1 MLKKTLVPIYA
12 VFSRTIPSFIM
23 AYGDKNLTLQ
33 NFDDYTEDDVFKEV
47 TGITEDQFRFLRDG
61 GDYIDADTNETKH
74 FDGHLFDE
82 VVFNDSIQQ
91 FLEKKNQLSD
101 YFEDNSKEDIFDY
114 IPPQKTNQIYTPK
127 AVVKHMVDDLEA
139 NNPGIFDDPDK
150 TFADLYMKSGL
161 YITEIVKRLFR
172 SKKMKQLF
180 PDDQERIKHIMEH
193 QVYGFA
199 PTRIIYLIATN
210 YIFGFDKD
218 LKDSLMEKHFKQIDA
233 AKYAEEGTLQDIVQH
248 EFGEE

>member
-1 MLKKTLVPIYA
+1 
-12 VFSRTIPSFIM
+12 M
-23 AYGDKNLTLQ
+23 AYGDEKLTLQ

-47 TGITEDQFRFLRDG
+47 TGITEAQFRFLRDG
-61 GDYIDADTNETKH
+61 GDYIDAQTNEMKH

-91 FLEKKNQLSD
+91 FLEKRKQLSN
-101 YFEDNSKEDIFDY
+101 YFEDDMTEDIFDY

-139 NNPGIFDDPDK
+139 NNPGIFDDPNK

-161 YITEIVKRLFR
+161 YITEIIKRLFR
-172 SKKMKQLF
+172 SEKMKQLF
-180 PDDQERIKHIMEH
+180 PDEQERIKHIMEH

-199 PTRIIYLIATN
+199 PTKIIYLIATN
-210 YIFGFDKD
+210 YISGFDEG
-218 LKDSLMEKHFKQIDA
+218 LKGTLMEKHFKQIDA
-233 AKYAEEGTLQDIVQH
+233 AEYAKEGTLQEIVQR
-248 EFGEE
+248 EFGKEE

>member
-1 MLKKTLVPIYA
+1 
-12 VFSRTIPSFIM
+12 M

-61 GDYIDADTNETKH
+61 GDYVDANTNEKKH
-74 FDGHLFDE
+74 FDGHLFDKD
-82 VVFNDSIQQ
+82 VFNDSIQQ
-91 FLEKKNQLSD
+91 FLEKMEQLSN
-101 YFEDNSKEDIFDY
+101 YFDDSSKEDIFDY
-114 IPPQKTNQIYTPK
+114 IPPQKTNQIFTPK
-127 AVVKHMVDDLEA
+127 AVVKHMVDDLET

-172 SKKMKQLF
+172 SEKMKQLF
-180 PDDQERIKHIMEH
+180 PDDHERIRHIMEH

-210 YIFGFDKD
+210 YIFGFDKEI
-218 LKDSLMEKHFKQIDA
+218 KDSLMEKHFKQIDA
-233 AKYAEEGTLQDIVQH
+233 AKYAQEGTLQEVVQR